1 MLLLASPLRAE
12 HLTFTT
18 ESYPPY
24 SFVAP
29 NGKPGGV
36 GVDLVN
42 AIMRIGGGTTRYTI
56 EVMPWARA
64 IALAETNKDHCVFA
78 AARTKEREK
87 TFQWVSPFFSDINL
101 LVALKSSP
109 VDARTIEQARKYTVS
124 TQRGDYTQSL
134 LSEKG
139 FQKIDVSAN
148 FEVSLAKLLAG
159 RIDLIPMSES
169 VYNKLI
175 RDGKELRQLMVFS
188 EQKLGIA
195 CNRQVSPELIA
206 RMQAA
211 LDTLRASGE
220 QDRIIMSYGLKP
232 PR

>member
-1 MLLLASPLRAE
+1 MLLAASSLRAE
-12 HLTFTT
+12 PITFTT

-24 SFVAP
+24 SFLTSK
-29 NGKPGGV
+29 GKPAGV
-36 GVDLVN
+36 GVDLIN
-42 AIMRIGGGTTRYTI
+42 AIMQISGSKTDYRI

-64 IALAETNKDHCVFA
+64 LALAETAKDHCVFA
-78 AARTKEREK
+78 AARTKERE
-87 TFQWVSPFFSDINL
+87 THFQWVTPFFSDINL

-109 VDARTIEQARKYTVS
+109 VDARTIEQARNYTVS
-124 TQRGDYTQSL
+124 TQRDDYTQVL
-134 LSEKG
+134 LKDNG
-139 FQKIDVSAN
+139 FQKIDVSPN
-148 FEVSLAKLLAG
+148 FEVSLAKLMAG
-159 RIDLIPMSES
+159 RIDLIPMSEA

-175 RDGKELRQLMVFS
+175 KDGAQLRRLMTFS

-195 CNRQVSPELIA
+195 CNNHVAPELIA

-220 QDRIIMSYGLKP
+220 QDRILLNYGLRP